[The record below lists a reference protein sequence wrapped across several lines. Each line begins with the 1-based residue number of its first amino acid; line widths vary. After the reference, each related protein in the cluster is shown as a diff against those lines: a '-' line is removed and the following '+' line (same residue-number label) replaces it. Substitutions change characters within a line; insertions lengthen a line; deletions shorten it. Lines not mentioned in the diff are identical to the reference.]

1 MTHDR
6 FLKKNSFTCLACVLD
21 DDDDDDDEKSYFP
34 CMFGMYTLR
43 WKSFSTLENKDSWFY

>member
-34 CMFGMYTLR
+34 CMFGMCTL
-43 WKSFSTLENKDSWFY
+43 